1 MFNWGGGGGLPSAF
15 VNGRWWIRIVVVG
28 GSGRSSM
35 VALDLR
41 GRMLAVV
48 DGSDGDS
55 SPFSQVGVV
64 SLCPQ
69 AIDGVCGHWL
79 CFFEG
84 ILGQASLRMGAC
96 EWL

>member
-1 MFNWGGGGGLPSAF
+1 VVVLGGG
-15 VNGRWWIRIVVVG
+15 RH
-28 GSGRSSM
+28 SSM

-41 GRMLAVV
+41 GQMLAVV

-64 SLCPQ
+64 PPCLQ
-69 AIDGVCGHWL
+69 AINGVCGHWL

-84 ILGQASLRMGAC
+84 QIFVMKKRTLQTFVIEKCGHYKVCSLKKRT
-96 EWL
+96 LQTFVV